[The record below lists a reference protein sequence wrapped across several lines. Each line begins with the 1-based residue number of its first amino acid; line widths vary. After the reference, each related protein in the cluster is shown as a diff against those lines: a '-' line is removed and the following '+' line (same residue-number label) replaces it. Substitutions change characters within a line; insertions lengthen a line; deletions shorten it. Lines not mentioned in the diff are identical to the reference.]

1 MASSDENSEHA
12 PSADLI
18 SVQNPVATRLLGQF
32 QSFGGP
38 ELIIIALIYSGIPF
52 ALSLVIA
59 VFGGF
64 GLEFL
69 STGSVY
75 VWTAGLFGGALTFGW
90 WAKRYPE
97 VWMKLRSSFDVSD
110 DEYWLVVRP
119 RIETMYDLRRARLW
133 FLGFSVLP
141 VVAVVVFVLGT
152 GIPTLISLSSPP
164 DYWVWAINYTFGLAS
179 LLGLVIAFNVVFT
192 HFRLVGDIMKLPL
205 QDRQLAAAELK
216 PLARFN
222 IVASAGWFASLT
234 VGIRLLE
241 IDIDSLA
248 SLLTATSAGESLIN
262 IGFLVMMLI
271 GFILFLVPQYSI
283 HAGILSSKLELLD
296 EIDAEYDKLYE
307 EISSADGATNSLD
320 QMSVQLDVLDARRR
334 SAKEIQTWAYDLPG
348 ILSLI
353 AASVVPIVGLFV

>member
-12 PSADLI
+12 PSAEMI
-18 SVQNPVATRLLGQF
+18 SVQNPVASRLLSQF

-52 ALSLVIA
+52 VLSLVIA

-64 GLEFL
+64 ELEFL

-75 VWTAGLFGGALTFGW
+75 IWTAGLFGGALTFGW

-97 VWMKLRSSFDVSD
+97 LWMNLRSSFDLTD
-110 DEYWLVVRP
+110 NEYWSVVRP
-119 RIETMYDLRRARLW
+119 RITKMYDLRRARLW

-141 VVAVVVFVLGT
+141 VIAVVVFVLGR
-152 GIPTLISLSSPP
+152 GIPTLISLSFSP

-179 LLGLVIAFNVVFT
+179 LLGLVIAVNVVVT
-192 HFRLVGDIMKLPL
+192 HFRLVGDIMELPL
-205 QDRQLAAAELK
+205 RDRQLAAAELK

-222 IVASAGWFASLT
+222 IVVSAGWFASLT
-234 VGIRLLE
+234 LGIRLLQIE
-241 IDIDSLA
+241 IDSLP

-262 IGFLVMMLI
+262 IGFLLMMLF

-283 HAGILSSKLELLD
+283 HAGLLSSKLELLN

-307 EISSADGATNSLD
+307 EVSSTDDVTNSLD
-320 QMSVQLDVLDARRR
+320 QVSVQLDVLDARRR

-348 ILSLI
+348 TVSLI